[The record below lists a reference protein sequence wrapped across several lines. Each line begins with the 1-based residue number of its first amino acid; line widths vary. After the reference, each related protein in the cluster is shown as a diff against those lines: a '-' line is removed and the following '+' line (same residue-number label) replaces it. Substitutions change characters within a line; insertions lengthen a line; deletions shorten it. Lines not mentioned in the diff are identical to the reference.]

1 MIYVLAREIPEGVL
15 VFHTLTRE
23 LALLSREEYDRPEEV
38 PALRDRWFR
47 VPRELTDKNHTDRV
61 RFVLRNLQKPPEAI
75 TSYSIFTTTDCNAR
89 CFYCFEMGRSR
100 KAMDRDTAR
109 KAADYIARHCGG
121 KRVRLGWFGGEPL
134 YNREVI
140 DLICRELTDRGVD
153 YYSTM
158 MSNGYLFD
166 EETVGRVAGPWYLRQ
181 VQITLDGTEEVYNR
195 CKAYIY
201 REGESPYRV
210 VMGNM
215 ERLLRAGIRVTV
227 RLNMDKHNAEDLRDL
242 VEELHERFGEYRNF
256 SVYSHLL
263 FEVAAGKTH
272 LRAAEDRKAL
282 AARQDRL
289 YETMK
294 AYGIAAKQVLSHRL
308 RLNQC
313 MADSGSCRTILP
325 GGELGVC
332 DHYSEDN
339 FVGHLDREE
348 PDQEMVRS
356 FREYREPGPECGG
369 CFYYPDCMRLK
380 KCEPFSGCYPETRE
394 QIRKRTLD
402 DMENTFEAWRK
413 HQAAEE
419 ENELE
424 LC

>member
-1 MIYVLAREIPEGVL
+1 M
-15 VFHTLTRE
+15 
-23 LALLSREEYDRPEEV
+23 
-38 PALRDRWFR
+38 
-47 VPRELTDKNHTDRV
+47 
-61 RFVLRNLQKPPEAI
+61 
-75 TSYSIFTTTDCNAR
+75 
-89 CFYCFEMGRSR
+89 
-100 KAMDRDTAR
+100 
-109 KAADYIARHCGG
+109 
-121 KRVRLGWFGGEPL
+121 
-134 YNREVI
+134 
-140 DLICRELTDRGVD
+140 
-153 YYSTM
+153 
-158 MSNGYLFD
+158 
-166 EETVGRVAGPWYLRQ
+166 
-181 VQITLDGTEEVYNR
+181 
-195 CKAYIY
+195 
-201 REGESPYRV
+201 
-210 VMGNM
+210 
-215 ERLLRAGIRVTV
+215 
-227 RLNMDKHNAEDLRDL
+227 
-242 VEELHERFGEYRNF
+242 EELHERFGEYRNF

-294 AYGIAAKQVLSHRL
+294 AYGIAAKHVLSHRL

-424 LC
+424 FC